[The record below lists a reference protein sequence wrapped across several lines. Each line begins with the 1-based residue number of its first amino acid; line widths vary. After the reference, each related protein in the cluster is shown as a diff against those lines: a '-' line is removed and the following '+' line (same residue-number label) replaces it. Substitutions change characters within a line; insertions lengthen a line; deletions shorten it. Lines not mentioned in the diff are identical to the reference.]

1 MMEYRDSSNLRH
13 PIDGVEYKKATIDIK
28 FSVDRQIQFCFI
40 VIWYTRENLGV
51 IVW

>member
-13 PIDGVEYKKATIDIK
+13 PIDGVEYKKATIDIT
-28 FSVDRQIQFCFI
+28 FSVDRQIQFGFI
-40 VIWYTRENLGV
+40 VVSYTREKIGV